1 MHTNMNFPAP
11 LSAMG
16 FVAAFGGLVLGL
28 VVVLIAAL
36 IRKMK
41 FAMRLLRLAGMG
53 AAAYMLLLFGFSLAS
68 HQVVLAQGQE
78 KYFCEIDCHLA
89 YSVEKTESVSDGDAT
104 RVSITVKTRFDPK
117 TISASRPKDAS
128 LAPSPRTFYLVDAD
142 NHVYRGTGISGTP
155 FTTALRPGDAYETVL
170 SFVVPKDHKGLRLL
184 LITSPDWQDH
194 FLIGEENSWL
204 HHKTY
209 FAV

>member
-1 MHTNMNFPAP
+1 MHTNINFPAP

-28 VVVLIAAL
+28 LVVLIAAL
-36 IRKMK
+36 IRKTR
-41 FAMRLLRLAGMG
+41 FAMQLLGSAGMG
-53 AAAYMLLLFGFSLAS
+53 VAAYMLLLLGFSLAS

-89 YSVEKTESVSDGDAT
+89 YSVEKTESLADGNAT
-104 RVSITVKTRFDPK
+104 RLSITVKTRFDPQ
-117 TISASRPKDAS
+117 TISPSRPKDAP

-142 NHVYRGTGISGTP
+142 DHVYRATGISGTP
-155 FTTALRPGDAYETVL
+155 FTTSLKPGDSYQTVL
-170 SFVVPKDHKGLRLL
+170 SFVVAKDHKGMRLL
-184 LITSPDWQDH
+184 LITSPEWQDH

-209 FAV
+209 FAL

>member
-16 FVAAFGGLVLGL
+16 FVAAFGGLVVGL
-28 VVVLIAAL
+28 FVAFIAAL
-36 IRKMK
+36 IRKMQL
-41 FAMRLLRLAGMG
+41 AMQLLRLAVLGVV
-53 AAAYMLLLFGFSLAS
+53 AYMLLLLGFSLAS

-89 YSVEKTESVSDGDAT
+89 YSVEKTESVPAGDTT
-104 RVSITVKTRFDPK
+104 RLSITVRTRFDPK
-117 TISASRPKDAS
+117 TISASRPKDAP

-155 FTTALRPGDAYETVL
+155 FTTALRPGDAYDTVL

-184 LITSPDWQDH
+184 LITAPDWQDH